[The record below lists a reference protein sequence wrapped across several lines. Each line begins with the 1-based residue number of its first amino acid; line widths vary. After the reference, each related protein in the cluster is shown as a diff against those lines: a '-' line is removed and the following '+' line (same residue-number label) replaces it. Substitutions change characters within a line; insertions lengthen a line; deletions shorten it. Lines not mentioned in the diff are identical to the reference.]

1 MSRYSFYYGC
11 TYVAR
16 GIITKTT
23 PYKYNV
29 GEKQMDGILMWIQHC
44 HGDQSLYTTN
54 VHGYHQFRK
63 GEKIFLTIKDLS
75 KF

>member
-23 PYKYNV
+23 SYKYNV
-29 GEKQMDGILMWIQHC
+29 GKKQMDGILM
-44 HGDQSLYTTN
+44 
-54 VHGYHQFRK
+54 
-63 GEKIFLTIKDLS
+63 
-75 KF
+75 